1 MDHARTSSHPGR
13 LLRGLLVASLALG
26 GAVVLAATGQA
37 AVNPDIQVLSITQYG
52 PDSGGQFQ
60 LVGEVRNAGAATA
73 GPVSVDVTFMDAA
86 NNVLFEDN
94 TFTNVDAIG
103 PGERAP
109 FALTFPPMA
118 NYTHYSYVVNDGGG
132 AVVNHNFDVTVT
144 SRTFDGT
151 YDHVLGTLKNNNTT
165 TSQFTQVVGTAYDVN
180 NLALDVDSDFVSG
193 TSSDVAPGAT
203 ANFELIFL
211 GGRRYDH
218 TALLGQSSTPPAF
231 APTPSPSPAASP
243 PVSPSP
249 GTSPAPS
256 PTPSPTGAGVPTQAP
271 GGATGTGG
279 PGGVTPASPKPT
291 PTASVTTSPT
301 PSPTGSPAA
310 SPPPAGTGCR
320 DADGPY
326 VLRISPA
333 AIKTTRSGTVN
344 LSARL
349 LQNGK
354 TCQAGLSVALYAR
367 GPGTTLFHIS
377 RTMTTDSQGLVHA
390 VYSRPSADFRWYVR
404 HASTVSG
411 FGLVQVR

>member
-1 MDHARTSSHPGR
+1 MDHARTLTHPGR

-26 GAVVLAATGQA
+26 GAVVLATTGQA

-60 LVGEVRNAGAATA
+60 LIGEVRNAGTGAA
-73 GPVSVDVTFMDAA
+73 GPVSVDVTFLDAA
-86 NNVLFEDN
+86 DNVLFEDN

-118 NYTHYSYVVNDGGG
+118 NYTHYTYVVNDGGG
-132 AVVNHNFDVTVT
+132 AVVNHNFAVAVT

-151 YDHVLGTLKNNNTT
+151 YDHVLGTVTNNNTT

-180 NLALDVDSDFVSG
+180 NLAVDVDSDFVSG
-193 TSSDVAPGAT
+193 TSSDVAAGAT

-218 TALLGQSSTPPAF
+218 TALLAQSSTPPAF
-231 APTPSPSPAASP
+231 APPPSPSPPA
-243 PVSPSP
+243 SPSP
-249 GTSPAPS
+249 GASPPASPT
-256 PTPSPTGAGVPTQAP
+256 PTPSPTAAGVPTQAP

-279 PGGVTPASPKPT
+279 PGGVTPASPRPT
-291 PTASVTTSPT
+291 PTSSPT
-301 PSPTGSPAA
+301 ASSSPAPSPTAT
-310 SPPPAGTGCR
+310 PPAGTGCR

-333 AIKTTRSGTVN
+333 FAKITRSGTVT

-354 TCQAGLSVALYAR
+354 TCQAGMTVALYAR

-390 VYSRPSADFRWYVR
+390 VYSRPGADFRWYVR
-404 HASTVSG
+404 HATSVSG